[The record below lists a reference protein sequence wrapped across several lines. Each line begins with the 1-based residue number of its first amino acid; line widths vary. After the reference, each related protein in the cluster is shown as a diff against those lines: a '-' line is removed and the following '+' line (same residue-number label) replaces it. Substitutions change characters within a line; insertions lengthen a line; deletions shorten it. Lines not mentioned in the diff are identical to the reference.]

1 MSTRKL
7 KAWGWG
13 ASLCTQ
19 REGATIWQQWCT
31 SSDPPTPLLRR
42 CHNCVLACE
51 YMGARCAMGH
61 YCNDLDRHAAS
72 CWVNTVGLHADMER
86 FRWVLMEKQGHRAE
100 CIRPKLIWVHTCH
113 TRKLCRGGSGNQGDA
128 QGLNLQHTYSLLE
141 KKSQAPPVPAA

>member
-1 MSTRKL
+1 
-7 KAWGWG
+7 
-13 ASLCTQ
+13 
-19 REGATIWQQWCT
+19 
-31 SSDPPTPLLRR
+31 
-42 CHNCVLACE
+42 
-51 YMGARCAMGH
+51 MGH

-141 KKSQAPPVPAA
+141 KNHRLCLSLLHDKSARYTDQKQMQTVDDPSV